1 MSASGMPLAEPDMTP
16 LKTEETLRR
25 SVRAR
30 LDRLTKPQGS
40 LGRLEDLVV
49 ELCVIQGDLRP
60 KVSQAELLL
69 FAADHGISDEGV
81 SAFPRVVTAQM
92 VVNFL
97 RGGAAASVLSRL
109 HGCGLRVIDVGV
121 DADLDPHPLL
131 QQSKIARGTANMLHA
146 DAMSTA
152 QLQQALQIGRDTATE
167 AIDRGNRVLLFGEMG
182 IGNTSAS
189 SLLLAGFSG
198 SSLAECVGP
207 GTGLDTAGVARKLAI
222 LEQVRGRSAASPLPS
237 DPVAAAHAMLQRW
250 GGFEIAAL
258 VGAIGA
264 TVAARAVPL
273 IDGFSVSVA
282 ALIADRLAPG
292 VLRRCVFS
300 HCSAEPAHAHLL
312 RRIGVEP
319 LLSLGLRLGEGSGA
333 LLALPLLRSS
343 VAFYEQMASFDDAGV
358 SDRPKEDGP

>member
-1 MSASGMPLAEPDMTP
+1 
-16 LKTEETLRR
+16 
-25 SVRAR
+25 
-30 LDRLTKPQGS
+30 
-40 LGRLEDLVV
+40 
-49 ELCVIQGDLRP
+49 
-60 KVSQAELLL
+60 
-69 FAADHGISDEGV
+69 
-81 SAFPRVVTAQM
+81 
-92 VVNFL
+92 
-97 RGGAAASVLSRL
+97 
-109 HGCGLRVIDVGV
+109 
-121 DADLDPHPLL
+121 
-131 QQSKIARGTANMLHA
+131 
-146 DAMSTA
+146 
-152 QLQQALQIGRDTATE
+152 
-167 AIDRGNRVLLFGEMG
+167 MG

-207 GTGLDTAGVARKLAI
+207 GTGLDPAGVARKLAI
-222 LEQVRGRSAASPLPS
+222 LEQVRVRSAASPLPS
-237 DPVAAAHAMLQRW
+237 DPVAAAHTMLQRW

-258 VGAIGA
+258 IGAIGA
-264 TVAARAVPL
+264 TVTARAVPL

-292 VLRRCVFS
+292 VLQRCIFS
-300 HCSAEPAHAHLL
+300 HCSAEPAHAPLL